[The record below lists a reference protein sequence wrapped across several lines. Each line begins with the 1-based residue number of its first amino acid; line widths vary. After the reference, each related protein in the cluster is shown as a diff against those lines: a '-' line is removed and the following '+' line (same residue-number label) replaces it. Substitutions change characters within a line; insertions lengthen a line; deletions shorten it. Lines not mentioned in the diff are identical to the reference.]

1 MPGAKYT
8 EGSEQELIIQWADYM
23 SIKHPELAM
32 LFHIPNGGKRDA
44 RTAAILKRQGVKA
57 GVPDL
62 FLPVPRGGYHG
73 LFIELKAKG
82 GRLSDHQERWIKAL
96 TIEGYKAI
104 VCYGHEEATEAL
116 ANYIRGR

>member
-1 MPGAKYT
+1 MREVKLA
-8 EGSEQELIIQWADYM
+8 EGSEQELIIQWAEYM
-23 SIKHPELAM
+23 SVKYPELAM

-62 FLPVPRGGYHG
+62 CLPVPRGGYHG

-82 GRLSDHQERWIKAL
+82 GRLSDNQERWIKAL

>member
-1 MPGAKYT
+1 MSYKY
-8 EGSEQELIIQWADYM
+8 
-23 SIKHPELAM
+23 PELAM

-62 FLPVPRGGYHG
+62 CLPVPRGGYHG
-73 LFIELKAKG
+73 LFIELKTKT
-82 GRLSDHQERWIKAL
+82 GRLSDNQERWLKAL